1 MTGLLN
7 AVYNKTPIVICILD
21 NRSTSMTGNQENPGT
36 GRTLQGEMSDEIRI
50 EDIVLA
56 LGIKPDNL
64 KIIDPTNLSETQ
76 QCIELAKASTD
87 PFVIISRHPCELLK
101 PKAEIEAKSKYYIT
115 EDCVNCKKCTR
126 LGCSAIKI
134 VDQKIIIDRLE
145 CRGCSICPQVCPYD
159 CIKEA

>member
-36 GRTLQGEMSDEIRI
+36 GRTLQGSTSEAIRI

-64 KIIDPTNLSETQ
+64 RILDPTNLQETQ
-76 QCIELAKASTD
+76 QCVETAKLSTE

-101 PKAEIEAKSKYYIT
+101 SKAEP
-115 EDCVNCKKCTR
+115 
-126 LGCSAIKI
+126 IKNTSLTMLP
-134 VDQKIIIDRLE
+134 V
-145 CRGCSICPQVCPYD
+145 
-159 CIKEA
+159 